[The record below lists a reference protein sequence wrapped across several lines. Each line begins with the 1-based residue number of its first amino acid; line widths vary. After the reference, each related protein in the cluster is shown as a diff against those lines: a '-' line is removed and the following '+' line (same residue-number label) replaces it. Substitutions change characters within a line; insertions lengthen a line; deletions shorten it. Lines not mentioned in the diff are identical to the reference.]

1 MTYTTPGVCLD
12 NGNRRSWIRA
22 TASPP
27 VGPTNAR
34 QKGLGPSDRTRSN
47 ADASANWDLVSV
59 APNTSI
65 STGPKCKVADDN
77 DVIKGSVVQKMGW
90 QLQQWLFLRSSISP
104 PSSSSSDTQKKSCN
118 LHHHRI
124 LNGRR
129 EAWVASTKKK
139 ATGLLFDTLKLIPD
153 DDEMYYCAGN
163 IEKSIDTFKTKYSR
177 DIIFK
182 LPSLVVYRTHHV
194 PCACIPWNLDSR
206 TSFLP
211 VWRYAQKLA
220 YFLMALSRR
229 SL

>member
-139 ATGLLFDTLKLIPD
+139 ATGLLFDTLKLIP
-153 DDEMYYCAGN
+153 
-163 IEKSIDTFKTKYSR
+163 
-177 DIIFK
+177 
-182 LPSLVVYRTHHV
+182 SLVVYRTHHV